1 VRNSL
6 ILNCSCLS
14 GKASGKAP
22 RECESLSLPLL
33 GCVSTYY
40 MTVRRGHVIAP
51 RRGRPTDLRRAR
63 EAMPP
68 TPTPMDLARVQHP
81 LSNGTGRGRGRFDS
95 TRLGSLAKMT
105 RETGVRRR
113 FGRFGEGIEKEGVGR
128 HVALYEYDYCRHL
141 ARTLHRCLVSDITS
155 AVAEQR

>member
-51 RRGRPTDLRRAR
+51 RRGRPTDL
-63 EAMPP
+63 PP
-68 TPTPMDLARVQHP
+68 PQWTWLVCNIHFQTERDAGGV
-81 LSNGTGRGRGRFDS
+81 DS
-95 TRLGSLAKMT
+95 TRLDS
-105 RETGVRRR
+105 VRSPR
-113 FGRFGEGIEKEGVGR
+113 
-128 HVALYEYDYCRHL
+128 
-141 ARTLHRCLVSDITS
+141 
-155 AVAEQR
+155 